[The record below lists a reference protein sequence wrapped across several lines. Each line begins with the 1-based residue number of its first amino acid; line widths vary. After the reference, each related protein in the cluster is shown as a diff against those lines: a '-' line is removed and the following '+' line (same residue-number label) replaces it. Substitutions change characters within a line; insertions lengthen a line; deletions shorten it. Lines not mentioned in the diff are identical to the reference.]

1 MNYKFNIEI
10 AKQYGVNE
18 AIFIQN
24 LWWWIERNRQ
34 SEINY
39 YTVELRSKHGESEI
53 ISDYWTYNSM
63 RAFEEVFPF
72 WSKRQIRTI
81 IENCKKKEL
90 IVTSNL
96 NQRKYDRTMWYALTD
111 KVKKLCKNS
120 QEHLTE
126 TSQGIDESV
135 TPIPDNKP
143 VIKPNNNQSNINISK
158 INNSRSFHEEKKKQV
173 KNQVFHEKSEPYM
186 LARFLEEQIQKHT
199 PEFKTD
205 EARRQR
211 WARDIDLMIRR
222 DSLDPDKIADV
233 IVWSH
238 KNTFWR
244 ANILSGKK
252 LREKYLQLSIQ
263 MNCNS

>member
-39 YTVELRSKHGESEI
+39 YTVELHSKHGRNKI
-53 ISDYWTYNSM
+53 ISDYWTYNSV

-72 WSKRQIRTI
+72 WTKRQIRTI

-111 KVKKLCKNS
+111 KVKELYKNS

-126 TSQGIDESV
+126 MSQGIDENV

-143 VIKPNNNQSNINISK
+143 VIKPNNNLSNINLSK
-158 INNSRSFHEEKKKQV
+158 INNSRSFCKTEKEKIKD
-173 KNQVFHEKSEPYM
+173 KVFHEKSEPYM
-186 LARFLEEQIQKHT
+186 LAQFLEERIQKHT
-199 PEFKTD
+199 PEFKAD

-211 WARDIDLMIRR
+211 WAKDIDLMIRR
-222 DSLDPDKIADV
+222 DELDPDKIADV
-233 IVWSH
+233 IVWAH
-238 KNTFWR
+238 KSTFWK
-244 ANILSGKK
+244 AFILSGKK

-263 MNCNS
+263 MNSNK